1 MGLQPLKAITGWKP
15 MPLLN
20 SLLKKSTFKENL
32 MNSAIATQCS
42 TLLAV
47 YPDHD
52 AAENAVKL
60 LQKNGMKMDQLSIVG
75 QDFKT
80 IEKPIGFLTTGSV
93 ACDGARVGAWTGGFF
108 GILAG
113 AAFLIVP
120 GIGPLVIAGPLAA
133 TLLGGIEGAI
143 AGSAVGALT
152 GAVVSL
158 GFSKNQAIRYESQ
171 IKAGKFLV
179 TLKGDSEQIEKA
191 KRLVGE
197 NNAESVDVVDTM
209 TA

>member
-1 MGLQPLKAITGWKP
+1 
-15 MPLLN
+15 
-20 SLLKKSTFKENL
+20 
-32 MNSAIATQCS
+32 MNTATATKNS

-47 YPDHD
+47 YSDHS
-52 AAENAVKL
+52 AAEEAVKL

-80 IEKPIGFLTTGSV
+80 IEQPIGFLTTGSV

-133 TLLGGIEGAI
+133 TLLGGVEGAI
-143 AGSAVGALT
+143 AGSAVGALA
-152 GAVVSL
+152 GSLVSL

-179 TLKGDSEQIEKA
+179 TLHGDTEQIEKA
-191 KRLVGE
+191 KKLVGA
-197 NNAESVDVVDTM
+197 NKAESVDI
-209 TA
+209 AELEAA

>member
-1 MGLQPLKAITGWKP
+1 
-15 MPLLN
+15 
-20 SLLKKSTFKENL
+20 
-32 MNSAIATQCS
+32 MNSATATKCC

-60 LQKNGMKMDQLSIVG
+60 LQTNGMKMDQLSIVG

-108 GILAG
+108 GILVG

-120 GIGPLVIAGPLAA
+120 GIGPLVIVGPLAA
-133 TLLGGIEGAI
+133 TLLGGVEGAI
-143 AGSAVGALT
+143 AGSAIGALA
-152 GAVVSL
+152 GALVSL
-158 GFSKNQAIRYESQ
+158 GFSKNEAIRYESQ

-191 KRLVGE
+191 KKLVGD
-197 NNAESVDVVDTM
+197 NNAESVNVVEAM
-209 TA
+209 TV

>member
-1 MGLQPLKAITGWKP
+1 M
-15 MPLLN
+15 
-20 SLLKKSTFKENL
+20 SV
-32 MNSAIATQCS
+32 IATNCA

-52 AAENAVKL
+52 AAEQAVKL
-60 LQKNGMKMDQLSIVG
+60 LQKNGMMMDQLSIIG

-93 ACDGARVGAWTGGFF
+93 ACEGARVGAWTGGLF
-108 GILAG
+108 GILVG

-120 GIGPLVIAGPLAA
+120 GVGPLVIVGPLAA
-133 TLLGGIEGAI
+133 TMLGGVEGAI
-143 AGSAVGALT
+143 AGSALGALA
-152 GAVVSL
+152 GALVSL

-179 TLKGDSEQIEKA
+179 TLKGDTEQIEKA
-191 KRLVGE
+191 KKLVGD
-197 NNAESVDVVDTM
+197 NKAESVDVVETE
-209 TA
+209 AS

>member
-1 MGLQPLKAITGWKP
+1 
-15 MPLLN
+15 
-20 SLLKKSTFKENL
+20 
-32 MNSAIATQCS
+32 MNAATATKNS

-47 YPDHD
+47 YSDHT

-80 IEKPIGFLTTGSV
+80 IEQPIGFLTTGSV

-120 GIGPLVIAGPLAA
+120 GIGPLIIAGPLAA

-152 GAVVSL
+152 GALVSL
-158 GFSKNQAIRYESQ
+158 GFSKNEAIRYESQ

-179 TLKGDSEQIEKA
+179 TLKGDSEQIERARK
-191 KRLVGE
+191 LVADD
-197 NNAESVDVVDTM
+197 NAESVNVVEPI
-209 TA
+209 AA

>member
-1 MGLQPLKAITGWKP
+1 
-15 MPLLN
+15 
-20 SLLKKSTFKENL
+20 
-32 MNSAIATQCS
+32 MNTATVTQSC

-47 YPDHD
+47 YPNHM
-52 AAENAVKL
+52 AAENALRL

-108 GILAG
+108 GILVG

-120 GIGPLVIAGPLAA
+120 GIGPLVIVGPLAA
-133 TLLGGIEGAI
+133 TLLGGVEGAL
-143 AGSAVGALT
+143 AGSAIGALA
-152 GAVVSL
+152 GALVSL

-179 TLKGDSEQIEKA
+179 TLKGDAQQLESA
-191 KRLVGE
+191 KKLLGD
-197 NNAESVDVVDTM
+197 NNAETTEVVECSGE
-209 TA
+209 AA

>member
-1 MGLQPLKAITGWKP
+1 MPP
-15 MPLLN
+15 MNLN
-20 SLLKKSTFKENL
+20 YSKKSI
-32 MNSAIATQCS
+32 MNTATATKNS

-47 YPDHD
+47 YSDHS
-52 AAENAVKL
+52 AAEEAVKL

-80 IEKPIGFLTTGSV
+80 IEQPIGFLTTGSV

-143 AGSAVGALT
+143 AGSAVGALA
-152 GAVVSL
+152 GSLVSL

-179 TLKGDSEQIEKA
+179 TLHGDAEQIEMA
-191 KRLVGE
+191 KKLVGA
-197 NNAESVDVVDTM
+197 NKAESVDI
-209 TA
+209 AELEAA

>member
-1 MGLQPLKAITGWKP
+1 MNTATATK
-15 MPLLN
+15 
-20 SLLKKSTFKENL
+20 
-32 MNSAIATQCS
+32 NSA
-42 TLLAV
+42 LLAV
-47 YPDHD
+47 YSDH
-52 AAENAVKL
+52 ASAENAVKL
-60 LQKNGMKMDQLSIVG
+60 LRKNGMTMDQLSIVG

-80 IEKPIGFLTTGSV
+80 IEQPIGFLTTGSV

-120 GIGPLVIAGPLAA
+120 GIGPLIIAGPLAA

-152 GAVVSL
+152 GALVSL
-158 GFSKNQAIRYESQ
+158 GFSKNEAIRYESQ

-191 KRLVGE
+191 RKLVATD
-197 NNAESVDVVDTM
+197 NAESVEVVEPI
-209 TA
+209 AA

>member
-1 MGLQPLKAITGWKP
+1 MRLHRLEAYSTGA
-15 MPLLN
+15 PLLSN
-20 SLLKKSTFKENL
+20 KEPN
-32 MNSAIATQCS
+32 MNSATATKDS

-47 YPDHD
+47 YSDHA
-52 AAENAVKL
+52 AAEETVKL
-60 LQKNGMKMDQLSIVG
+60 LQKNGMRMDQLSIVG

-80 IEKPIGFLTTGSV
+80 IEQPIGFLTTGSV
-93 ACDGARVGAWTGGFF
+93 ACDGARIGAWTGGFF

-133 TLLGGIEGAI
+133 TLLGGVEGAI
-143 AGSAVGALT
+143 AGSAVGAFA
-152 GAVVSL
+152 GALASL
-158 GFSKNQAIRYESQ
+158 GFSKNQAILYESQ

-191 KRLVGE
+191 KKLVVD
-197 NNAESVDVVDTM
+197 NHAESVDVVESS
-209 TA
+209 AA

>member
-1 MGLQPLKAITGWKP
+1 
-15 MPLLN
+15 
-20 SLLKKSTFKENL
+20 
-32 MNSAIATQCS
+32 MNTATATKNS

-47 YPDHD
+47 YSDHS
-52 AAENAVKL
+52 AAEEAVKL

-80 IEKPIGFLTTGSV
+80 IEQPIGFLTTGSV

-143 AGSAVGALT
+143 AGSAVGALA
-152 GAVVSL
+152 GSLVSL

-179 TLKGDSEQIEKA
+179 TLHGDAEQIEKA
-191 KRLVGE
+191 KKLVGA
-197 NNAESVDVVDTM
+197 NKAESVDI
-209 TA
+209 AELEAA

>member
-1 MGLQPLKAITGWKP
+1 
-15 MPLLN
+15 
-20 SLLKKSTFKENL
+20 
-32 MNSAIATQCS
+32 MNSAIAAQCS

-47 YPDHD
+47 YPDHNS
-52 AAENAVKL
+52 AENTVRL
-60 LQKNGMKMDQLSIVG
+60 LQKNGMKMDQISIVG

-108 GILAG
+108 GILVG

-120 GIGPLVIAGPLAA
+120 GIGPLVIVGPLAA
-133 TLLGGIEGAI
+133 TLLGGVEGAI
-143 AGSAVGALT
+143 AGSAVGALA
-152 GAVVSL
+152 GALISL
-158 GFSKNQAIRYESQ
+158 GFTKNQAIRYESQ

-179 TLKGDSEQIEKA
+179 SLKGDSEQIEKA

-197 NNAESVDVVDTM
+197 NHAESVDVAEAA

>member
-1 MGLQPLKAITGWKP
+1 
-15 MPLLN
+15 
-20 SLLKKSTFKENL
+20 

-42 TLLAV
+42 TLVAV
-47 YPDHD
+47 YPDHN
-52 AAENAVKL
+52 AAENAVRL
-60 LQKNGMKMDQLSIVG
+60 LQKNGMKMEQLSIVG
-75 QDFKT
+75 QDFRT

-93 ACDGARVGAWTGGFF
+93 ACDGARVGAWTGGLF

-143 AGSAVGALT
+143 AGSAVGALA
-152 GAVVSL
+152 GALVSL
-158 GFSKNQAIRYESQ
+158 GFTKNQAIRYESQ

-191 KRLVGE
+191 RKLVGD
-197 NNAESVDVVDTM
+197 NNAESVDVVET
-209 TA
+209 TTV

>member
-1 MGLQPLKAITGWKP
+1 
-15 MPLLN
+15 
-20 SLLKKSTFKENL
+20 
-32 MNSAIATQCS
+32 MNSAIATKNC

-47 YPDHD
+47 YPNHMS
-52 AAENAVKL
+52 AENALKF

-108 GILAG
+108 GILVG

-120 GIGPLVIAGPLAA
+120 GLGPLVIVGPLAA
-133 TLLGGIEGAI
+133 TLLGGIEGAL
-143 AGSAVGALT
+143 AGSAIGALA
-152 GAVVSL
+152 GALVSL

-179 TLKGDSEQIEKA
+179 TFNGDSEQVAAA
-191 KRLVGE
+191 KKLLGS
-197 NNAESVDVVDTM
+197 NSAETTEVVECATE
-209 TA
+209 

>member
-1 MGLQPLKAITGWKP
+1 
-15 MPLLN
+15 
-20 SLLKKSTFKENL
+20 

-42 TLLAV
+42 TMLAV
-47 YPDHD
+47 YPDHE

-60 LQKNGMKMDQLSIVG
+60 LQKNGMRMDQLSIVG

-80 IEKPIGFLTTGSV
+80 IENPIGFLTTGSV

-108 GILAG
+108 GILVG

-120 GIGPLVIAGPLAA
+120 GIGPLVIVGPLAA
-133 TLLGGIEGAI
+133 TLIGGVEGAI
-143 AGSAVGALT
+143 AGSAVGALA
-152 GAVVSL
+152 GALVSL

-179 TLKGDSEQIEKA
+179 TLKGDAEQIEKA
-191 KRLVGE
+191 MKLVGE
-197 NNAESVDVVDTM
+197 NNAESVDVVEMATV
-209 TA
+209 